1 MISGRR
7 LRGFTLVELM
17 VVVVI
22 IAILAVVAM
31 TSYSRYKRSARQG
44 EGVAAINDIRM
55 KQETF
60 FSTYKRYQTSAG
72 VDGGWDGE
80 WLSGD
85 FVEFAAWTGA
95 DCPNADDAWCNLGW
109 RPPLHAAG
117 GRQDLMYFQFLT
129 AGWQPGAEA
138 PDEIQN
144 PDVRWVVARAR
155 GLPQDPRGGPGKCMD
170 ITVTNESADA
180 IILTEQACSGP

>member
-1 MISGRR
+1 MINGTRF
-7 LRGFTLVELM
+7 RGFTLVELM

-44 EGVAAINDIRM
+44 EGVAAVNDIRM

-60 FSTYKRYQTSAG
+60 FSTYKRYQTSNG

-85 FVEFAAWTGA
+85 FQEFAGWTGA
-95 DCPNADDAWCNLGW
+95 DCPNAEDA
-109 RPPLHAAG
+109 
-117 GRQDLMYFQFLT
+117 
-129 AGWQPGAEA
+129 
-138 PDEIQN
+138 
-144 PDVRWVVARAR
+144 
-155 GLPQDPRGGPGKCMD
+155 
-170 ITVTNESADA
+170 
-180 IILTEQACSGP
+180 